1 MGADGRPA
9 FIAYSMGNFISSQW
23 SLPRRNSVILF
34 FDLVRSGGKMVA
46 RAPRYLPTRV
56 MPYSTGGWRIM
67 PTEVTPDGAAGLA
80 HVARMLGPDARLGLA
95 DLGARVACN

>member
-1 MGADGRPA
+1 
-9 FIAYSMGNFISSQW
+9 
-23 SLPRRNSVILF
+23 
-34 FDLVRSGGKMVA
+34 MVVCVL
-46 RAPRYLPTRV
+46 RYLFICV
-56 MPYSTGGWRIM
+56 MFYSIGGWRIM